1 MVAVSE
7 WLLIAAIAVAGA
19 SGIPGLFRS
28 RAGSGSELLFTALM
42 TLAAVCAGAGA
53 VGGLALGWS
62 SQLAAGWPV
71 PGGRLAIEVDAL
83 SAAFVLPIALV
94 AGLGAWYG
102 LEYWPQR
109 SHPHDGRKLR
119 AFYGAVTAGM
129 LLLVVARNAILFLAG
144 WEIMAAAAF
153 ILVSTE
159 DERPSV
165 REVGYVYLLSTRAGT
180 LCLFA
185 MFALLGAASGS
196 LDMEAWP
203 IALDS
208 PARDAIFLL
217 ALFGFG
223 LKAGVMPLHI
233 WLPGAHASA
242 PSQVSALMSGVL
254 IKTGIY
260 GLVRLTALCDAPPLW
275 WGYALVALGAAS
287 GVLGVAFA
295 IGQHD
300 LKRLLAY
307 HSVENIGII
316 CMGLGVAV
324 LGRSLGQPALVAL
337 GLAGALLHVWNHGLF
352 KGLLFLSAGSVLH
365 ATGTR
370 EIDQLGGLWRRMPR
384 TGMSFLV
391 GAVAICGLPPLNG
404 LISELLLYLGLF
416 RVASVGGGPWLA
428 GALAVPALALI
439 GALAIACF
447 VKVFGAVFLGQARS
461 AAVDR
466 AHEAGP
472 AMLLPMAVLAGCCAF
487 IGLGAPLVARLLD
500 GAVGAWAGD
509 LAVPAIGDAAPLVAI
524 AIASAALLVALAPVG
539 WWLARRTRG
548 EPSTAG
554 TWDCGYAAPDARMQY
569 TSSSFAE
576 MIVRLLSGALHPTTR
591 GPRLQ
596 GPFPSAAS
604 FHSHVPDTVLDRG
617 LIPGFALAGRTFARL
632 RPIQRG
638 NTHLYLLYILGAL
651 LALLLWT

>member
-1 MVAVSE
+1 MSE
-7 WLLIAAIAVAGA
+7 WLLVAAIALAGS
-19 SGIPGLFRS
+19 SGIPGLFCAREGGGAE
-28 RAGSGSELLFTALM
+28 RLFVALM
-42 TLAAVCAGAGA
+42 TLAAGCAAAGAL
-53 VGGLALGWS
+53 GGLALGWS
-62 SQLAAGWPV
+62 RELSAAWPV
-71 PGGRLAIEVDAL
+71 PGGRLAIRVDAL
-83 SAAFVLPIALV
+83 SAVFVLQIGLLS
-94 AGLGAWYG
+94 GLGAWYG

-109 SHPHDGRKLR
+109 SRPGDGRKLR

-159 DERPSV
+159 DAEPAV

-196 LDMEAWP
+196 LDMDAWSS
-203 IALDS
+203 ALDS
-208 PARDAIFLL
+208 PMADAIFLL
-217 ALFGFG
+217 ALCGFG

-242 PSQVSALMSGVL
+242 PSHVSAVMSGVL

-260 GLVRLTALCDAPPLW
+260 GLVRLTALSPAPPLW
-275 WGYALVALGAAS
+275 WGYALVTLGAVS
-287 GVLGVAFA
+287 GVFGVAFA

-324 LGRSLGQPALVAL
+324 LGKSMGRPELVAL

-352 KGLLFLSAGSVLH
+352 KGLLFLSAGSVVH

-370 EIDQLGGLWRRMPR
+370 EIDRLGGLWRRMPR
-384 TGMSFLV
+384 TGLAFLV

-404 LISELLLYLGLF
+404 LVSEFLVYLGLF
-416 RVASVGGGPWLA
+416 RVASAGGGPWLA
-428 GALAVPALALI
+428 GALAVPALALV
-439 GALAIACF
+439 GALAVACF
-447 VKVFGAVFLGQARS
+447 VKVFGAVFLGEPRS
-461 AAVDR
+461 PAVGR
-466 AHEAGP
+466 AHEAGR
-472 AMLLPMAVLAGCCAF
+472 AMLAPMAALAGLCAF
-487 IGLGAPLVARLLD
+487 IGLGAPLAALLLD
-500 GAVGAWAGD
+500 GAARAWAGGGGD
-509 LAVPAIGDAAPLVAI
+509 GLPAIGEVSPLI
-524 AIASAALLVALAPVG
+524 PISIASAALLAALALTG
-539 WWLARRTRG
+539 WWLAWRARG
-548 EPSTAG
+548 ARGPVG

-569 TSSSFAE
+569 TASSFAD
-576 MIVRLLSGALHPTTR
+576 MIIRLMSGALRPSTHA
-591 GPRLQ
+591 PRLE
-596 GPFPSAAS
+596 GPFPERAA
-604 FHSHVPDTVLDRG
+604 FHSHLPDTVLDRG
-617 LIPGFALAGRTFARL
+617 IIPGFSLAGRTLARL
-632 RPIQRG
+632 RPIQHG
-638 NTHLYLLYILGAL
+638 NTHLYLLYILGTL